1 MADNERN
8 IDTLLKD
15 SWNSFRAKLPTD
27 ISSLQEPKQAL
38 EKFVKRNAKAVI
50 QELQESGEALMLLW
64 KLTSTGSL
72 NDEEIKKLK
81 EQLTDIAKTL
91 PALGIFALPGG
102 MLLLPILAKSLPWD
116 LVPSAFKH
124 APDEEKTSDAPADT
138 VD

>member
-1 MADNERN
+1 MGNEDKN
-8 IDTLLKD
+8 IDTLLKN

-27 ISSLQEPKQAL
+27 IAGLQEPKIAL
-38 EKFVKRNAKAVI
+38 EKFIKRNAKAVI

-72 NDEEIKKLK
+72 NDEETKKLK

-124 APDEEKTSDAPADT
+124 APDEEKTSEAPAKT

>member
-1 MADNERN
+1 MGNEDKN
-8 IDTLLKD
+8 IDTLLKN

-27 ISSLQEPKQAL
+27 IAGLQEPKIAL
-38 EKFVKRNAKAVI
+38 EKFIKRNAKALI

-72 NDEEIKKLK
+72 NDEETKKLK

-124 APDEEKTSDAPADT
+124 APDEEKTSDTPADT

>member
-1 MADNERN
+1 MADNELK
-8 IDTLLKD
+8 IDALLKD

-27 ISSLQEPKQAL
+27 LSGLQEPKQAL

-50 QELQESGEALMLLW
+50 QELEESGEALMLLW
-64 KLTSTGSL
+64 KLTTTGTL
-72 NDEEIKKLK
+72 DEEETKKLK
-81 EQLTDIAKTL
+81 EQLADIAKTL

-124 APDEEKTSDAPADT
+124 APEENLH
-138 VD
+138 

>member
-1 MADNERN
+1 MGNEDKN
-8 IDTLLKD
+8 IDTLLKN

-27 ISSLQEPKQAL
+27 IAGLQEPKIAL
-38 EKFVKRNAKAVI
+38 EKFIKRNAKALI

-72 NDEEIKKLK
+72 DEEETKKLK

-124 APDEEKTSDAPADT
+124 APDEEKASGAPADT

>member
-1 MADNERN
+1 MGNEDKN
-8 IDTLLKD
+8 IDTLLKN

-27 ISSLQEPKQAL
+27 IAGLQEPKIAL
-38 EKFVKRNAKAVI
+38 EKFIKRNAKAVI

-72 NDEEIKKLK
+72 NDEETKKLK

-124 APDEEKTSDAPADT
+124 APDEEKTSDAPTDT
-138 VD
+138 VE

>member
-1 MADNERN
+1 MADNELK
-8 IDTLLKD
+8 IDALLKD

-27 ISSLQEPKQAL
+27 LSGLQEPKQAL

-50 QELQESGEALMLLW
+50 QELEESGEALMLLW
-64 KLTSTGSL
+64 KLTTTGTL
-72 NDEEIKKLK
+72 DEEETKKLK
-81 EQLTDIAKTL
+81 EQLADIAKTL

-124 APDEEKTSDAPADT
+124 APEEDENDEASSET
-138 VD
+138 VE